1 MRAGELDLLDLPL
14 PLVLRPSARI
24 SDDDLMRFSEQNKP
38 YRIER
43 TKEGDIL
50 VMTPIGYIGGTHE
63 IYVAGALL
71 TWAEEDGQGSAVGPN
86 VGFNLPDGSCL
97 APDAAWLSLD
107 RVTALTPKQQAGY
120 PPLCPDFV
128 IEVRSQSD
136 SRRIVEAKM
145 QTWIDNGAHL
155 AWLIDPIEANVSIYR
170 PNEPTETL
178 ERPDIVAAHA
188 PVAGFEL
195 RTTRLWPTP

>member
-14 PLVLRPSARI
+14 PLILRPRAPI
-24 SDDDLMRFSEQNKP
+24 CDDDLMRFSERNKP

-50 VMTPIGYIGGTHE
+50 VMTPVGGKGSNHE
-63 IYVAGALL
+63 MYVASMLFH
-71 TWAEEDGQGSAVGPN
+71 WADEDGTGIAFSPN
-86 VGFNLPDGSCL
+86 GGFNLPDGACL
-97 APDAAWLSLD
+97 VPDAAWLSLP
-107 RVTALTPKQQAGY
+107 RWNALTPKQQVGF
-120 PPLCPDFV
+120 PPLCPDFL

-136 SRRIVEAKM
+136 SRKVLEAKM
-145 QTWIDNGAHL
+145 QQWIENGAQL
-155 AWLIDPIEANVSIYR
+155 AWLIDAIDATVSIYR

-178 ERPDIVAAHA
+178 ERPDLVTAHP
-188 PVAGFEL
+188 PVGGFEL